1 MIEVMFKYVRKKWKL
16 MESQMNPGRKE
27 GNWNIS
33 QVNIIEIKLEQA
45 REWNSVF
52 NQELKRKMRRYIN
65 TSMRV
70 FRFLEQKPS
79 SGAIQKILEISYVS
93 NCAEVSKLKLQSLKL
108 QSLGLKPV
116 T

>member
-79 SGAIQKILEISYVS
+79 LGAIQKILEISYVS

>member
-1 MIEVMFKYVRKKWKL
+1 MEVMFKYVRKKWKL

-52 NQELKRKMRRYIN
+52 NQELKRKMRRSIN

-79 SGAIQKILEISYVS
+79 LGAIQKILEISYVS